1 MVSQLWSQLRIF
13 FSIDLDVSLLT
24 PQTAVFGFIAETDK
38 CIFKIPSHLLLI
50 LKMYIYKSREKSS
63 VDISMLINEVREIE
77 TVEKNIVT
85 NDTKKLVI
93 YNKKWEKTHRT
104 IKI

>member
-1 MVSQLWSQLRIF
+1 M
-13 FSIDLDVSLLT
+13 
-24 PQTAVFGFIAETDK
+24 
-38 CIFKIPSHLLLI
+38 

-63 VDISMLINEVREIE
+63 VDISMLINEVREME
-77 TVEKNIVT
+77 TVEKNIAT